1 MSLIYF
7 LIILL
12 FSWVFYTVMTRDDAQ
27 AKRDQRRARHETGRF
42 SWIVS
47 QRSTSCSC

>member
-12 FSWVFYTVMTRDDAQ
+12 LSWIFYTVMTKDEQ
-27 AKRDQRRARHETGRF
+27 
-42 SWIVS
+42 
-47 QRSTSCSC
+47 

>member
-12 FSWVFYTVMTRDDAQ
+12 LSWMFYRVMTLDEEQ
-27 AKRDQRRARHETGRF
+27 
-42 SWIVS
+42 
-47 QRSTSCSC
+47 

>member
-12 FSWVFYTVMTRDDAQ
+12 LSWIFYTVMTKD
-27 AKRDQRRARHETGRF
+27 ET
-42 SWIVS
+42 
-47 QRSTSCSC
+47 

>member
-12 FSWVFYTVMTRDDAQ
+12 LSWLFYTVMTKDD
-27 AKRDQRRARHETGRF
+27 ET
-42 SWIVS
+42 
-47 QRSTSCSC
+47 

>member
-12 FSWVFYTVMTRDDAQ
+12 LSWLFYTVMTKDDA
-27 AKRDQRRARHETGRF
+27 R
-42 SWIVS
+42 
-47 QRSTSCSC
+47 

>member
-12 FSWVFYTVMTRDDAQ
+12 FSWVFYTLMTRGEAQ
-27 AKRDQRRARHETGRF
+27 P
-42 SWIVS
+42 
-47 QRSTSCSC
+47 

>member
-12 FSWVFYTVMTRDDAQ
+12 LSWLFYRVMTLGEED
-27 AKRDQRRARHETGRF
+27 
-42 SWIVS
+42 
-47 QRSTSCSC
+47 

>member
-12 FSWVFYTVMTRDDAQ
+12 LSWLFYTVMTKD
-27 AKRDQRRARHETGRF
+27 ETK
-42 SWIVS
+42 
-47 QRSTSCSC
+47 